1 MSDATKRDAWG
12 LKCTCEARNRF
23 ATLHNSRCDLFQ
35 KLPADGLRTVTDRA
49 TEK

>member
-1 MSDATKRDAWG
+1 MATTTRDVWG

-23 ATLHNSRCDLFQ
+23 ATWHSSACDLFQ
-35 KLPADGLRTVTDRA
+35 KFPADGCTADRA